1 MACVSTPEERLAI
14 QDGRVRVS
22 GIYARPPDPPATL
35 VVAHGAGAGMD
46 HPFMAG
52 FTRAMNDEGIA
63 TLRFNFSYIENGR
76 RAPDPESLLRETWLA
91 AFAAATAR
99 SKGEPVWAG
108 GKSLGGRIASMV
120 VSDGMPAAGLVFLG
134 YPLHP
139 PGKPERIRDE
149 HLYRIASPML
159 FLEGTRDPFAT
170 RDLLAGVIA
179 KLGERATLVPIEGG
193 DHSFNVRGVKRDAR
207 EVGAGLAVH
216 AAAFIEGHAQEHA

>member
-1 MACVSTPEERLAI
+1 
-14 QDGRVRVS
+14 
-22 GIYARPPDPPATL
+22 
-35 VVAHGAGAGMD
+35 
-46 HPFMAG
+46 
-52 FTRAMNDEGIA
+52 MNDEGIA
-63 TLRFNFSYIENGR
+63 TLRFNFSYIEGGR
-76 RAPDPESLLRETWLA
+76 RSPDPGSLLRETWLA
-91 AFAAATAR
+91 AFATATAR

-120 VSDGMPAAGLVFLG
+120 VADGMPAAGLVFLG

-149 HLYRIASPML
+149 HLYGIASPML

-170 RDLLAGVIA
+170 PELLAGVIA

-216 AAAFIEGHAQEHA
+216 AAAFIKDHEKEHV